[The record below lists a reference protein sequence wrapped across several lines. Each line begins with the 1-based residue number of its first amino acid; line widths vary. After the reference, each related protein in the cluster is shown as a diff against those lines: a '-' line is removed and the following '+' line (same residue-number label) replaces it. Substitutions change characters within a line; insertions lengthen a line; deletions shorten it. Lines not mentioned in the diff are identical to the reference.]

1 MLATPWAVAVLN
13 VAALAEAAVGELV
26 ATGVVVVLVVYDAV
40 ETCEPSEAACAVVGA
55 AAGVTGRYAVTCVVG
70 CEE

>member
-1 MLATPWAVAVLN
+1 VLN
-13 VAALAEAAVGELV
+13 VAALVEAAVGELV
-26 ATGVVVVLVVYDAV
+26 ATGVVVLVVYDAV
-40 ETCEPSEAACAVVGA
+40 ETSDASPAACAVVGV